1 MGSLAFFGG
10 IGRREIEI
18 LIGDFIGIFLF
29 GIGILFIG
37 VYRWLDI
44 VEWKKKKGGGEV
56 TSEVVYVVV
65 VVVFGESILLFG

>member
-44 VEWKKKKGGGEV
+44 VEWKTKKGGGEV